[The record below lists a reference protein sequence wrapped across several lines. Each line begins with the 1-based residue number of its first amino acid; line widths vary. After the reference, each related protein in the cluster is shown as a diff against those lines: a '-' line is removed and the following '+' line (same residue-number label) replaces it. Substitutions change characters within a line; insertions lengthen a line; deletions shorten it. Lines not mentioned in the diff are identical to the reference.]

1 VETEIDITD
10 RRHGIWGEEWSEE
23 ERIRR
28 GKEAYEREEIEE
40 VDYNLVE
47 AIPSEAF
54 EEESVIKL
62 PEGIF
67 GSENLKRSTR
77 RVLERFVKVFGRKL
91 RREAAKVSALNIKV
105 DRTIWEIRKNQFGP
119 RSSGAKR
126 DAELE
131 RQIRQL
137 LEAKCI

>member
-1 VETEIDITD
+1 M
-10 RRHGIWGEEWSEE
+10 
-23 ERIRR
+23 
-28 GKEAYEREEIEE
+28 EAYSKEEIEE

-54 EEESVIKL
+54 EEEKEIKL

-67 GSENLKRSTR
+67 GTERLKRSTR
-77 RVLERFVKVFGRKL
+77 RVLEKFIRVFSKKL
-91 RREAAKVSALNIKV
+91 RKEAAKVSALKIKV
-105 DRTIWEIRKNQFGP
+105 DRKVWEVRKNQFGP

-131 RQIRQL
+131 RQVRQL
-137 LEAKCI
+137 LEARCIKMSLASFYSFAFLVPKPNGTWRMVLN